1 MSTAAAAINAGEA
14 SPKKTGKK
22 KLIVILAAVLLLA
35 GVGGGAAVY
44 IMKKKAAA
52 AAAVEED
59 GEDGAEAAHAADA
72 KKHDS
77 KHPPTFVPLEPFVV
91 NLADKDAERYAQ
103 IGITLELDDAKFA
116 EQIKAYM
123 PAIRNGILLTL
134 SHKTSQEL
142 LSIEGKQALSKE
154 ILREAVKPLG
164 IDVPAAGEA
173 ADPHA
178 ATEEDDDEDAGA
190 KKKKKKK
197 AAPATPNPVTNVH
210 FSNFIVQ

>member
-1 MSTAAAAINAGEA
+1 MSTAAAIDAGEA
-14 SPKKTGKK
+14 SPKKGKK
-22 KLIVILAAVLLLA
+22 KLIIILVAVLLLA
-35 GVGGGAAVY
+35 GLGGGAAVVM
-44 IMKKKAAA
+44 MKKKAAA
-52 AAAVEED
+52 AAEAAAEED
-59 GEDGAEAAHAADA
+59 GDDGAEAPAHEE

-103 IGITLELDDAKFA
+103 IGITLEVDDAHFA
-116 EQIKAYM
+116 EELKAYM

-142 LSIEGKQALSKE
+142 LTIEGKRALSKE
-154 ILREAVKPLG
+154 ILRESVRPLG
-164 IDVPAAGEA
+164 IELPD
-173 ADPHA
+173 ADA
-178 ATEEDDDEDAGA
+178 DEDDGGH

-197 AAPATPNPVTNVH
+197 GSGAANPVKNVH